1 MDNVLMGWMGLVVLF
16 ALLALGVPIGIGM
29 GIVGFTGF
37 AILAGLPG
45 ALTQLATA
53 PYSQVASYTLTV
65 IPLFILMG
73 ELAHSAG
80 LIRGAYNAAQKLI
93 GHWPG
98 GLAMATTLGCSAFAA
113 VCGSSLATASTMTAV
128 AYPEMKRNKY
138 NDTLALGSIA
148 AAGTLGILIPPSNAM
163 VIYAIFAEVSIG
175 KMFMG
180 GIIPGLILML
190 LFMGVISIWARVDR
204 QVGPASPRSGWKER
218 ILSLG
223 SVWPVGA
230 LALIVLG
237 GIWLGVFSATE
248 AAGMGA
254 FGAIVIG
261 LGMRTLK
268 IHNIYLSL
276 VRAAKTTA
284 MLFVILIGAMIF
296 NYFIVMSGVPN
307 HLAGFI
313 GGLAVPPLG
322 ILVAILCVY
331 FILGCLMDTMAMTVL
346 TLPIFLP
353 VLANLGFD
361 FIWFGII
368 FVVMCEFAL
377 ITPPI
382 GMNVFIISGMV
393 KNVPMYVIFRGL
405 APFLASLI
413 ILIGILIA
421 FPETALFIPDSMTR

>member
-1 MDNVLMGWMGLVVLF
+1 
-16 ALLALGVPIGIGM
+16 
-29 GIVGFTGF
+29 
-37 AILAGLPG
+37 
-45 ALTQLATA
+45 
-53 PYSQVASYTLTV
+53 
-65 IPLFILMG
+65 
-73 ELAHSAG
+73 
-80 LIRGAYNAAQKLI
+80 
-93 GHWPG
+93 
-98 GLAMATTLGCSAFAA
+98 
-113 VCGSSLATASTMTAV
+113 
-128 AYPEMKRNKY
+128 
-138 NDTLALGSIA
+138 
-148 AAGTLGILIPPSNAM
+148 
-163 VIYAIFAEVSIG
+163 
-175 KMFMG
+175 
-180 GIIPGLILML
+180 
-190 LFMGVISIWARVDR
+190 
-204 QVGPASPRSGWKER
+204 
-218 ILSLG
+218 
-223 SVWPVGA
+223 
-230 LALIVLG
+230 
-237 GIWLGVFSATE
+237 
-248 AAGMGA
+248 
-254 FGAIVIG
+254 
-261 LGMRTLK
+261 
-268 IHNIYLSL
+268 